1 MNYVIIGA
9 SAAGINA
16 AKTLRK
22 LDKSSNITIVSSDD
36 KVYSRCMLHHIIS
49 NARTVESISFIEPN
63 FFSKY
68 NINWIKGVTVTN
80 LDSENKTITCSTSDT
95 ISYDKLLI
103 ATGSTATIPPIEN
116 LRDGKNVYVLRNI
129 EDALGI
135 KEKVPFIK
143 KAVIIGGGLV
153 GLDAAYGLIEKGI
166 KVSIVE
172 MADRILPLQ
181 LDSEAA
187 KVYED
192 KILSHGGSIYT
203 NAQVVKANLYN
214 YNIVTSIQLKDGTR
228 IPADIVIVA
237 AGVKSNVDFINNPD
251 LKIERGIVVDEHCKT
266 TLDNIYAA
274 GDVLGKL
281 GVWPLAVRQA
291 NIAAH
296 NMAGIEKSI
305 DDEFGQKN
313 SMNFFGID
321 TVSLGIVNPPDDS
334 YEVDIFRTKNIY
346 KKIIHKDGIIYGAI
360 LQGDISYCGVLTQLI
375 KNKTNIKGIKK
386 NIFSLDYADF
396 FNIAEDGSFKY

>member
-22 LDKSSNITIVSSDD
+22 LDNSSNITIVSSDD
-36 KVYSRCMLHHIIS
+36 RVYSRCMLHHIIS
-49 NARTVESISFIEPN
+49 DARTVESISFIEPN

-68 NINWIKGVTVTN
+68 NINWVKAVTVTGI
-80 LDSENKTITCSTSDT
+80 DSENKTITCSTSDI

-116 LRDGKNVYVLRNI
+116 LRDGKNVFVLRNI
-129 EDALGI
+129 EDALSI

-153 GLDAAYGLIEKGI
+153 GLDAAYGLIERGI

-192 KILSHGGSIYT
+192 KILGHGGSIYT

-237 AGVKSNVDFINNPD
+237 AGVKSNVDFINNAD

-266 TLDNIYAA
+266 TLD
-274 GDVLGKL
+274 
-281 GVWPLAVRQA
+281 QE
-291 NIAAH
+291 
-296 NMAGIEKSI
+296 M
-305 DDEFGQKN
+305 
-313 SMNFFGID
+313 
-321 TVSLGIVNPPDDS
+321 SLENLV
-334 YEVDIFRTKNIY
+334 
-346 KKIIHKDGIIYGAI
+346 YGH
-360 LQGDISYCGVLTQLI
+360 
-375 KNKTNIKGIKK
+375 
-386 NIFSLDYADF
+386 
-396 FNIAEDGSFKY
+396 